1 MHIRSKN
8 IIISLLLAISIFFI
22 WATVRYDR
30 IALSNLAHSFDQ
42 LSRSSLK
49 VSPLTRFQ
57 PQFSS
62 VEGVNELCKRGLMV
76 PPPLSYSEWL
86 HRKNFTRAYIRPNM
100 VSSDAKFSPLE
111 TIKQPVLPDFMALD
125 RGLTAPPEDKGES
138 ALTCPPVIDVDVAA
152 DSEVD
157 DTAAILFG
165 LATDVD
171 RLRRLLP
178 SLLFSYG
185 SSKANMLV
193 LIPEGTKDIDIHETY
208 FRNRGLNLTLKTS
221 PLEFTARYF
230 GLVEAFTEHIENNLP
245 NVKWVS
251 FVDDDTFFPSL
262 ATIGKRLAT
271 IDATKRHYI
280 GSLSEADI
288 QVKEFGPIAFGGA
301 GVFVSKPLLETMH
314 TVYQK
319 CQDLGTQ
326 PGDQKVAHCIKKFGN
341 TDLTLWDSLYQ
352 MDIRGEPDGLFESG
366 RRFDSLHHWQ
376 SWYNKDVVKMS
387 TIAAVAGRNSVL
399 RRWRFDERITGKGQ
413 RTFWVLTNG
422 YSIVKYTIDASANAE
437 SVGFDKV
444 EKTWDGDDKVFEKR
458 LGPLRPKDQPGVKKE
473 RWMLA
478 EATVIGHNVHQLYS
492 RELDETHSMIE
503 LIWLGT
509 PDGSGPFD

>member
-1 MHIRSKN
+1 MHVRPRIVA
-8 IIISLLLAISIFFI
+8 ISLAVLVPVLFL
-22 WATVRYDR
+22 WATIRYDR
-30 IALSNLAHSFDQ
+30 IALSNLAHSLDQ
-42 LSRSSLK
+42 LSRSNLN
-49 VSPLTRFQ
+49 VPPLTRFQ
-57 PQFSS
+57 TQFPS
-62 VEGVNELCKRGLMV
+62 VEAVDGLCKRGLML
-76 PPPLSYSEWL
+76 PPPFSYSEWL

-100 VSSDAKFSPLE
+100 VSPDAKFASIE

-125 RGLTAPPEDKGES
+125 RGLTAPPGDKG
-138 ALTCPPVIDVDVAA
+138 ANVLTCPPVVDVDMAA
-152 DSEVD
+152 DSGVD
-157 DTAAILFG
+157 DTGYMLFG

-171 RLRRLLP
+171 RLRRFLP

-185 SSKANMLV
+185 SSNANLLV
-193 LIPEGTKDIDIHETY
+193 LVPEGTTNIDVHETY

-221 PLEFTARYF
+221 PLDFTARYF
-230 GLVEAFTEHIENNLP
+230 SLVEAFTEHIEKNLP
-245 NVKWVS
+245 DTKWVS

-280 GSLSEADI
+280 GSLSEANI

-319 CQDLGTQ
+319 CQDFGNQ

-352 MDIRGEPDGLFESG
+352 MDIRGEPDGMFESG
-366 RRFDSLHHWQ
+366 RQFDSLHHWQ
-376 SWYNKDVVKMS
+376 SWYKKDVVKMS
-387 TIAAVAGRNSVL
+387 TVAAAAGRHSVL

-422 YSIVKYTIDASANAE
+422 YSMIKYTIDATANAE
-437 SVGFDKV
+437 SVGFDMV
-444 EKTWDGDDKVFEKR
+444 EKTWEGEDKVFEKR
-458 LGPLRPKDQPGVKKE
+458 LGTLRAKDQPGVKKE

-478 EATVIGHNVHQLYS
+478 DSTIIGNNVHQLYS
-492 RELDETHSMIE
+492 RELDETHSVIE
-503 LIWLGT
+503 LIWLGV
-509 PDGSGPFD
+509 PDSPEVSD

>member
-1 MHIRSKN
+1 MHLRPRYT
-8 IIISLLLAISIFFI
+8 IISLVMLTMVILLYL
-22 WATVRYDR
+22 TPRYDR
-30 IALSNLAHSFDQ
+30 TTLSNIANSFDQ
-42 LSRSSLK
+42 LSHSNLNLP
-49 VSPLTRFQ
+49 PLTRFRTQ
-57 PQFSS
+57 YPT
-62 VEGVNELCKRGLMV
+62 VEAVDGLCKRGLMP

-86 HRKNFTRAYIRPNM
+86 HHKNFTRAYIRPKL
-100 VSSDAKFSPLE
+100 VSPDTKFPSME
-111 TIKQPVLPDFMALD
+111 TIRQPVLPDFMALD
-125 RGLTAPPEDKGES
+125 RGLTAPPGDKGEN
-138 ALTCPPVIDVDVAA
+138 ALTCPPVVEVDVAA
-152 DSEVD
+152 DSGIE
-157 DTAAILFG
+157 DTGYMLFG

-171 RLRRLLP
+171 RLRRFLP

-185 SSKANMLV
+185 ASNANLLV
-193 LIPEGTKDIDIHETY
+193 LVPQGTTNINLHETY

-221 PLEFTARYF
+221 PLDFTARYF
-230 GLVEAFTEHIENNLP
+230 NLVEAFTEHIGNHLP
-245 NVKWVS
+245 DTKWVS

-280 GSLSEADI
+280 GSLSESNI

-319 CQDLGTQ
+319 CQDLGNQ

-352 MDIRGEPDGLFESG
+352 MDIRGEADGIFESG
-366 RRFDSLHHWQ
+366 RQLDSLHHWQ
-376 SWYNKDVVKMS
+376 SWYKKDVVKMS
-387 TIAAVAGRNSVL
+387 TVAATAGRHSVL

-422 YSIVKYTIDASANAE
+422 YSMIKYTIDASENAE
-437 SVGFDKV
+437 SVRFDKV
-444 EKTWDGDDKVFEKR
+444 EKTWEGDDKVFEKR
-458 LGPLRPKDQPGVKKE
+458 LGPLRPKDQSGVKKE
-473 RWMLA
+473 RWMLTDS
-478 EATVIGHNVHQLYS
+478 TVIGNNVHQLYS
-492 RELDETHSMIE
+492 RELDETHSVIE

-509 PDGSGPFD
+509 PDAPEIST

>member
-1 MHIRSKN
+1 MPIRPR
-8 IIISLLLAISIFFI
+8 ITIVSLVLAIPVLFL
-22 WATVRYDR
+22 WATIRYDR
-30 IALSNLAHSFDQ
+30 IALSKLAHSLDQ
-42 LSRSSLK
+42 LSRSN
-49 VSPLTRFQ
+49 VNVPPLTRFQ
-57 PQFSS
+57 SQFPS
-62 VEGVNELCKRGLMV
+62 VEAVDGLCKRGLML

-86 HRKNFTRAYIRPNM
+86 HRKSFTRAYIRPNM
-100 VSSDAKFSPLE
+100 VSSDVKFASME
-111 TIKQPVLPDFMALD
+111 MIRQPVLPDFMALD
-125 RGLTAPPEDKGES
+125 RGLTAPPGDKGGD
-138 ALTCPPVIDVDVAA
+138 ALTCPPVVEVDVAA
-152 DSEVD
+152 DSGAE
-157 DTAAILFG
+157 DTEYMLFG

-171 RLRRLLP
+171 RLRRFLP

-185 SSKANMLV
+185 SSKAHLLV
-193 LIPEGTKDIDIHETY
+193 LVPEGTANINTHETY

-221 PLEFTARYF
+221 PLDFTARYF
-230 GLVEAFTEHIENNLP
+230 GLVEAFTEHIDKTLP
-245 NVKWVS
+245 NIKWVS

-280 GSLSEADI
+280 GSLSEASI
-288 QVKEFGPIAFGGA
+288 QVNEFGPIAFGGA

-319 CQDLGTQ
+319 CQDLGIQ

-352 MDIRGEPDGLFESG
+352 MDMRGEPDGMFESG
-366 RRFDSLHHWQ
+366 RQFDSLHHWQ
-376 SWYNKDVVKMS
+376 SWYNKDVIKMS
-387 TIAAVAGRNSVL
+387 TVAAAAGRNSVL

-422 YSIVKYTIDASANAE
+422 YSMIKYTIDASANAE
-437 SVGFDKV
+437 SVGFDRV

-473 RWMLA
+473 RWMLT
-478 EATVIGHNVHQLYS
+478 ESTVIGDNVHQLYS
-492 RELDETHSMIE
+492 REFDETHSVIE

-509 PDGSGPFD
+509 PGASEPSM